1 MKILF
6 LYTKR
11 MLAANKARTAV
22 TFAGIVLSF
31 ALLTAV
37 LTGTSS
43 LFHFFSEY
51 MKMRD
56 GDYYGVIYN
65 CDEEDE
71 ARLAQSGEVMQI
83 CRMGIVGVAEK
94 NFGIEHEVSL
104 SNRVYVAIG
113 SVDAD
118 FFATMGVRL
127 IEGRLPEN
135 DSEVIIPQMMT
146 TAGKEFHIGDTITW
160 QIGERIG
167 SDGRVIQHQEQRI
180 EDRSSADFCEEETIQ
195 VEQTKTY
202 TIVGVST
209 NPGYQKFAE
218 PCYLVL
224 TTGVQT
230 TISDIYLKTKSI
242 DDTSDFIAK
251 NFGDHQSKINETLLR
266 YFGQGVSDIRYMLFG
281 MCAVLMVVVAIASIA
296 LIYNSFSISL
306 TERTRQFGLFK
317 SIGATRFQVIV
328 SVFLEA
334 GFLAVSAIPAGL
346 LIGCV
351 GVSCVFRLLK
361 NSFDA
366 MINSNGV
373 AYVGSISMTFYTQ
386 VWYLVVAAVTG
397 LITILISAMVPA
409 MRAGRISPIEAIRQ
423 TNDIKDPKFARNI
436 RGRGILG
443 MVFGVGGLIAHRN
456 AKRNKKSYRAISFS
470 LAICLFLF
478 LGGSGFIYY
487 MRLSMKGLNV
497 PYYYNYHI
505 QFNSIYNDTFD
516 QEYLTQEFREKL
528 VGQLRTSSSIIEAV
542 YIRKANLQIAM
553 DESNLTDVGKLA
565 VQSNYRQTN
574 YKQMRRKNRRGLLKS
589 ETFRCFCSWHFLL
602 TVFGVVCVCMLGI
615 FQTLT
620 QAVKNQQVR
629 ELFSSVQAIEQSLVF
644 DKYKSLLVAVLAGLY
659 SYTFARDYNYHNI
672 RNLLVRVS
680 YKDYVITKVLVNI
693 GGTIASVI
701 IGFLLTSFLTIP
713 VMPLESSADISYNS
727 DAFRILM
734 TNPSGAVLY
743 LVLLGTN
750 FGLAAAALTTAGM
763 ALSVWSPNSYVAI
776 GGSVLLFYFLY
787 SVSLLLPDRVSFEW
801 ISSGLQSLPSENPIW
816 VAVYHLGF
824 LLICN
829 VFSGLFF
836 YYAVRKRY
844 QNGDL

>member
-43 LFHFFSEY
+43 LFHFFSEF
-51 MKMRD
+51 MKVRD

-71 ARLAQSGEVMQI
+71 ARLAQSEEVTQS

-94 NFGIEHEVSL
+94 GFGIEHELSL

-118 FFATMGVRL
+118 FFDTMGVRL

-135 DSEVIIPQMMT
+135 ENEVIIPQMMT

-160 QIGERIG
+160 QIGKRIA
-167 SDGRVIQHQEQRI
+167 SDGRVIQHQEQRR
-180 EDRSSADFCEEETIQ
+180 EDRSNEDFCEKETIQ
-195 VEQTKTY
+195 AEHAKTY
-202 TIVGVST
+202 TIVGIST
-209 NPGYQKFAE
+209 NPGYQMFAE

-230 TISDIYLKTKSI
+230 ATSDIYLKTKSI
-242 DDTSDFIAK
+242 DDTSDFIAE
-251 NFGDHQSKINETLLR
+251 NFGDHQSKTNETLLR
-266 YFGQGVSDIRYMLFG
+266 YFGKGVSDVRYTLFG
-281 MCAVLMVVVAIASIA
+281 MCAVLMVVIAIASVA

-317 SIGATRFQVIV
+317 SIGATRFQVMT
-328 SVFLEA
+328 SVFFEA

-346 LIGCV
+346 FIGCA
-351 GVSCVFRLLK
+351 GVSCVFKILK
-361 NSFDA
+361 NNFDA
-366 MINSNGV
+366 MINSAGA
-373 AYVGSISMTFYTQ
+373 AYAGSVSIIFYTK
-386 VWYLVVAAVTG
+386 VWYLVVAAVAG
-397 LITILISAMVPA
+397 IITILVSAMVPA
-409 MRAGRISPIEAIRQ
+409 LRAGRISPIEAIRQ
-423 TNDIKDPKFARNI
+423 TNDIKDSKFARNI

-443 MVFGVGGLIAHRN
+443 TVFGVGGLIAHRN

-516 QEYLTQEFREKL
+516 QEYLTQKFRENFIR
-528 VGQLRTSSSIIEAV
+528 QLRTSSSITDAV
-542 YIRKANLQIAM
+542 FVRKVNLQIAM

-565 VQSNYRQTN
+565 VGEYIVDGQMHYRDQI
-574 YKQMRRKNRRGLLKS
+574 YFV
-589 ETFRCFCSWHFLL
+589 ED
-602 TVFGVVCVCMLGI
+602 
-615 FQTLT
+615 T
-620 QAVKNQQVR
+620 QYEA
-629 ELFSSVQAIEQSLVF
+629 
-644 DKYKSLLVAVLAGLY
+644 Y
-659 SYTFARDYNYHNI
+659 
-672 RNLLVRVS
+672 
-680 YKDYVITKVLVNI
+680 
-693 GGTIASVI
+693 
-701 IGFLLTSFLTIP
+701 
-713 VMPLESSADISYNS
+713 
-727 DAFRILM
+727 
-734 TNPSGAVLY
+734 
-743 LVLLGTN
+743 
-750 FGLAAAALTTAGM
+750 
-763 ALSVWSPNSYVAI
+763 
-776 GGSVLLFYFLY
+776 
-787 SVSLLLPDRVSFEW
+787 
-801 ISSGLQSLPSENPIW
+801 
-816 VAVYHLGF
+816 
-824 LLICN
+824 
-829 VFSGLFF
+829 
-836 YYAVRKRY
+836 
-844 QNGDL
+844 